1 MLTKN
6 KQLDKKKEKKKKN
19 GVKDIFCKF
28 KIKTV

>member
-6 KQLDKKKEKKKKN
+6 KQLDKKKRKEKKN